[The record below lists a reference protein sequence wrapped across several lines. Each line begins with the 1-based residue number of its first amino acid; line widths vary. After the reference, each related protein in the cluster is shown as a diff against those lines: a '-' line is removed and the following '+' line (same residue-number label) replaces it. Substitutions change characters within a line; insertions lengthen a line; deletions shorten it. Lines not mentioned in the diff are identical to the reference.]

1 LPTIAVDTI
10 KITGHQAMRPPALKS
25 VLVPIDFS
33 PLSDRVVRRA
43 VSLPIT
49 AGGTITLLHVVP
61 NRLRIRARRQAEKA
75 ARATL
80 ASEAS
85 RASKSLRSDISIEH
99 AVGVGAAAEEIAAY
113 AARLKADLVVM
124 GRGAGRPLRD
134 SFLGSTAERVIRQA
148 RMPVLA
154 VRLPVRAPYRRPTL
168 GLDLD
173 DAAEPV
179 LAMLLRVIPPP
190 RPRITIIHAHD
201 TPYFGMTYAGADE
214 SDQDDQWYRKTA
226 VLRLGALI
234 ARGLSAPGKQ
244 PDDVLDFN
252 TYIRR
257 GHPRNVIKSAVRK
270 LDTDILF
277 LGTHGHSGVAQ
288 VFLGTVAGDV
298 LREVSCDVLVVPPRR
313 PGSRRN

>member
-1 LPTIAVDTI
+1 MRALP
-10 KITGHQAMRPPALKS
+10 LKS
-25 VLVPIDFS
+25 VLVPIDLS

-61 NRLRIRARRQAEKA
+61 KRLPMRARRQAEKA
-75 ARATL
+75 ARTTL
-80 ASEAS
+80 ANEAL
-85 RASKSLRSDISIEH
+85 RASKILRSKVSIEH
-99 AVGVGAAAEEIAAY
+99 AVGVGAAAAEIAAY
-113 AARLKADLVVM
+113 AVRLKADLVVM
-124 GRGAGRPLRD
+124 GRGAARPLRD

-154 VRLPVRAPYRRPTL
+154 VRSPARAPYRRPTL

-190 RPRITIIHAHD
+190 RPRITIVHAHD
-201 TPYFGMTYAGADE
+201 SPYFGTMYAGPSADE
-214 SDQDDQWYRKTA
+214 SDQEDQWYRKTA
-226 VLRLGALI
+226 VLRLGAII
-234 ARGLSAPGKQ
+234 ARGLSAPGKE

-257 GHPRNVIKSAVRK
+257 GHPRAVIKAAVRK
-270 LDTDILF
+270 LDTDILL

-298 LREVSCDVLVVPPRR
+298 LREVPCDVLVVPPRR
-313 PGSRRN
+313 PRSRSG